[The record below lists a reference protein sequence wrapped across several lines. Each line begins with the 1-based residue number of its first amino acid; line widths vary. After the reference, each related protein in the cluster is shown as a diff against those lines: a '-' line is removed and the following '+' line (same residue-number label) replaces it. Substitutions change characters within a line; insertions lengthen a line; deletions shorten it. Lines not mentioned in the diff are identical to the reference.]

1 MTVTERPRAAALSP
15 TERRAAIV
23 AATLPLL
30 LERGIAV
37 TTKQIADAAGI
48 AEGTIFRVFPD
59 KNALLGAV
67 IDAAADTSAAEAAIA
82 AIDRSLPIE
91 GQIEDAVR
99 ILQRR
104 LLEVWRVVSTV
115 LDTDAFRGRR
125 GRKTPDITALVE
137 WFERH
142 RDVIRSDPRHAARV
156 LQGLTI
162 GGAIRRCTAT
172 SRWIP
177 PTSPV
182 SPRRSAREA
191 SGVPRRSLMLIRA
204 LRTFLRRYRSPQI
217 ILSVGL
223 QASKSWPRSTSRPQR
238 RHHRSRR
245 GRVTPGTLAIG
256 G

>member
-1 MTVTERPRAAALSP
+1 LSP
-15 TERRAAIV
+15 SERRAAIV

-30 LERGIAV
+30 LERGIGV

-82 AIDRSLPIE
+82 AIDGSLSIE
-91 GQIEDAVR
+91 RQIEEAVR
-99 ILQRR
+99 VLQRR

-125 GRKTPDITALVE
+125 GRKTPDIAALVA

-142 RDVIRSDPRHAARV
+142 RDVIRAEPRHAARV

-162 GGAIRRCTAT
+162 GVSHPSLYGDEPMDPADVAHLFLDGVRVRGKRTAKG
-172 SRWIP
+172 
-177 PTSPV
+177 V
-182 SPRRSAREA
+182 SC
-191 SGVPRRSLMLIRA
+191 
-204 LRTFLRRYRSPQI
+204 
-217 ILSVGL
+217 
-223 QASKSWPRSTSRPQR
+223 
-238 RHHRSRR
+238 
-245 GRVTPGTLAIG
+245 
-256 G
+256 

>member
-1 MTVTERPRAAALSP
+1 MAVVAVTERKRAPALSAS
-15 TERRAAIV
+15 ERRAAIV

-30 LERGIAV
+30 LERGIGV

-82 AIDRSLPIE
+82 AIDPGLPVE
-91 GQIEDAVR
+91 RQIEEVVR

-104 LLEVWRVVSTV
+104 MSEVWRVVSTV

-125 GRKTPDITALVE
+125 GRKTPDIAALID

-142 RDVIRSDPRHAARV
+142 GDVIRSDATHAARA

-162 GGAIRRCTAT
+162 G
-172 SRWIP
+172 
-177 PTSPV
+177 V
-182 SPRRSAREA
+182 SHPALYGDEPMDPADVASLFLDGLRAR
-191 SGVPRRSLMLIRA
+191 GKRA
-204 LRTFLRRYRSPQI
+204 AQGDSC
-217 ILSVGL
+217 
-223 QASKSWPRSTSRPQR
+223 
-238 RHHRSRR
+238 
-245 GRVTPGTLAIG
+245 
-256 G
+256 